1 VMYPGRHLLDESL
14 SALLDEQLS
23 AEDARSVR
31 AHLEA
36 CPACQVRLDALRSV
50 VALLRALPEAEPPRE
65 FRLGPRAIADPPN
78 VVRLRRWYTA
88 TRAAAASLAAVFV
101 FLSVGALYLDS
112 QPAASPTTL
121 VAKPQLASA
130 PTAASQ
136 RAPTPAVKAA
146 APAPAAAA
154 RPAPAG
160 AAGAESDQVAAATTV
175 RPLPTPVPTP
185 SPTPLPLPPIQPVTS
200 TELDTAAPLRSA
212 AAIVGVLAAL
222 TLLATVLVRHRL
234 QAASAHSL

>member
-1 VMYPGRHLLDESL
+1 MYPGQHLADESL

-23 AEDARSVR
+23 TDEARSAR
-31 AHLEA
+31 AHLET
-36 CPACQVRLDALRSV
+36 CSACQVRLDELRSV
-50 VALLRALPEAEPPRE
+50 VALLRALPEIEPPRE
-65 FRLGPRAIADPPN
+65 FLLGPRAVADPPN

-112 QPAASPTTL
+112 QPVASPTTL
-121 VAKPQLASA
+121 AARPQLASA
-130 PTAASQ
+130 PAAASQ
-136 RAPTPAVKAA
+136 SAPTAAVKAA
-146 APAPAAAA
+146 APAPAAAV
-154 RPAPAG
+154 RQAPAG
-160 AAGAESDQVAAATTV
+160 GQGAESDQVAAATTV

-185 SPTPLPLPPIQPVTS
+185 APTPLPLPPVQPVTS
-200 TELDTAAPLRSA
+200 TELDTPAPLRTA

-222 TLLATVLVRHRL
+222 TLLIAVLVRHRL

>member
-1 VMYPGRHLLDESL
+1 M
-14 SALLDEQLS
+14 
-23 AEDARSVR
+23 
-31 AHLEA
+31 
-36 CPACQVRLDALRSV
+36 
-50 VALLRALPEAEPPRE
+50 VAFLRALPEVEPPRE

-78 VVRLRRWYTA
+78 VERLRRWYTA

-112 QPAASPTTL
+112 QPASGPTTL

-136 RAPTPAVKAA
+136 SAPTPAVKAA
-146 APAPAAAA
+146 APAAAAA

-212 AAIVGVLAAL
+212 AVIVGVLAAL

>member
-1 VMYPGRHLLDESL
+1 MMYPGRHLLDESL

-50 VALLRALPEAEPPRE
+50 VALLRALPEVEPPRE

-136 RAPTPAVKAA
+136 SAPTPAVKAA

-212 AAIVGVLAAL
+212 AVIVGVLAAL

>member
-1 VMYPGRHLLDESL
+1 MMYPGRHLLDESL

-36 CPACQVRLDALRSV
+36 CPVCQVRLDELRSV
-50 VALLRALPEAEPPRE
+50 VALLRALPELEPPRE

-136 RAPTPAVKAA
+136 SAPTPAVKAA

-160 AAGAESDQVAAATTV
+160 APGAESDQVAAATTI